1 MRDILVK
8 ILDAI
13 IALQPADDTEP
24 AETPEEPEEPVV
36 EPAENNVSDTRATVQ
51 EEPEEVP
58 VEKTTKR
65 SVKK

>member
-13 IALQPADDTEP
+13 IALQPDDSES
-24 AETPEEPEEPVV
+24 AETSEEPEVPVV
-36 EPAENNVSDTRATVQ
+36 EPAESNVADTRS
-51 EEPEEVP
+51 
-58 VEKTTKR
+58 TKR

>member
-13 IALQPADDTEP
+13 IALQPEDDSSP
-24 AETPEEPEEPVV
+24 AEAPEEPEVPVV
-36 EPAENNVSDTRATVQ
+36 EPAEANVSDTRALVQ
-51 EEPEEVP
+51 ENP

>member
-13 IALQPADDTEP
+13 IALQPEEE
-24 AETPEEPEEPVV
+24 ETPATESVS
-36 EPAENNVSDTRATVQ
+36 NNRVSVQ
-51 EEPEEVP
+51 EEETP
-58 VEKTTKR
+58 VEVQEEQEETEVETTKR